1 MPIKILMP
9 ALSPTMTSGNLTK
22 WSKKEGDAIKAGDVI
37 AEIETDKATME
48 VEAVD
53 EGILAKIVVTEGT
66 NEVAVNS
73 LIAVLLEEGEDKSAL
88 DSFIEANSKKAE
100 APKEEAKT
108 SAKSA
113 VTPPTSPSVSD
124 DSGKKNEVQTHK
136 ALASNERI
144 FASPLAKKIAEQQN
158 IDLSRIQGSG
168 PNGRIIKAD
177 LEASASSFRA
187 PKGVGIISRNP
198 EEYKMVPH
206 SMMRKVIADRLTE
219 SKQNIPHFYL
229 NIECN
234 LDKLMEARADINSMS
249 ESTAPYKIS
258 VNDMVIKAVSYALR
272 DVPEA
277 NASWSDEGALMYN
290 NIDVSVAV
298 AIDEGLITPIIRN
311 ADQKSLIDI
320 SNEMK
325 SLAKKAREGKLA
337 PEEYQ
342 GGGFTISN
350 LGMYN
355 IKRFN
360 AIINPPQSAILAVGV
375 GEKRPVII
383 DDEISIA
390 TIMDVTLS
398 CDHRIVDGAV
408 GANFVNAFKDYIQHP
423 IKMLI

>member
-9 ALSPTMTSGNLTK
+9 ALSPTMTSGNLAK
-22 WSKKEGDAIKAGDVI
+22 WSKKEGDEIKAGDVI

-53 EGILAKIVVTEGT
+53 EGILAKIVVPEGT

-73 LIAVLLEEGEDKSAL
+73 LIAVLLEEDEDKSAL
-88 DSFIEANSKKAE
+88 EGFVEANSAAPE
-100 APKEEAKT
+100 APKEEPKPEPNTAPA
-108 SAKSA
+108 SAPAPKKPEPTPA
-113 VTPPTSPSVSD
+113 PVTT
-124 DSGKKNEVQTHK
+124 
-136 ALASNERI
+136 SNERV
-144 FASPLAKKIAEQQN
+144 FASPLAKRIAEQQN

-177 LEASASSFRA
+177 LEGGAAGSRA
-187 PKGVGIISRNP
+187 PRNTGVVSRNP
-198 EEYKMVPH
+198 EEYKVVPH
-206 SMMRKVIADRLTE
+206 SMMRKVIAERLTE

-229 NIECN
+229 NVECN

-249 ESTAPYKIS
+249 DQDDPYKIS

-277 NASWSDEGALMYN
+277 NASWSNDGALMFN
-290 NIDVSVAV
+290 NVDVSVAV

-350 LGMYN
+350 LGMYG

-360 AIINPPQSAILAVGV
+360 AIINPPQSAILAVGA
-375 GEKRPVII
+375 GEKGAVII
-383 DDEISIA
+383 DDELSIA
-390 TIMDVTLS
+390 NIMDVTLS

-408 GANFVNAFKDYIQHP
+408 GANFVNAFKDYIEHP
-423 IKMLI
+423 VKMLI